1 MENLKE
7 MGKFREIHNLSR
19 LNQGEI
25 ENMNSPITS
34 NEMES
39 VIKNSK

>member
-1 MENLKE
+1 MENLEE
-7 MGKFREIHNLSR
+7 MGKFLEIYNLSR

-25 ENMNSPITS
+25 ENMSSPITS
-34 NEMES
+34 NEIES

>member
-1 MENLKE
+1 MEDLKE
-7 MGKFREIHNLSR
+7 MSKFWEMHNLSR

-25 ENMNSPITS
+25 ENMNSPTTS
-34 NEMES
+34 NEIES